1 MPGSRGE
8 MGAGSKTMAGGFQA
22 GLEREDRV
30 FRLRTYS
37 RYVNI
42 ILFVFMLIGILQ
54 SVRESGPTGAPFHLD
69 FSAVLLP
76 LLYFL
81 VIFNIAIVAM
91 DALEPFWQP
100 DPKIRVWRCEDFLS
114 NARPIAA
121 VALIIGILFV
131 NPVVVGVLED
141 LGTSAGDERVEDNSS
156 YRVNFAPSDPLEFSF
171 VGPVSVQ
178 SDREVTVMVVRERD
192 FQRLEDAGFCVTDPE
207 ANRTLIWLS
216 EYTRS
221 AAITL
226 DSPRMYREQLAL
238 VIFNPGNTSA
248 SVHYEVRNELSRAM
262 FGNLVFFSLLFFAYN
277 LAWALTLV
285 ILKRRYVSDFV
296 KREQL
301 RLMRNYTIE
310 EVFLIY
316 KDGRLIVHNTRRLKP
331 DMDKDVLTGMLTA
344 VQNFVKDSFSEESG
358 HLNELK
364 YGNLKIL
371 MENGPRANLAVVLS
385 GVEPPTL
392 RHNMRTLLSG
402 IHDRYMHILDD
413 WDGDT
418 GTLRVLKRHVGM
430 LIPEEKQRLRGVIE
444 EILLLYR
451 DNRFMMHLSQ
461 RGQPDVD
468 DTLLAQ
474 YLEEV
479 RRRVGESTSS
489 LQTASISE
497 IPYGNWKILLEY
509 GPVCYLAV
517 LVSGP
522 EPPDLRGRMRQALE
536 DITEGFENVLVS
548 WDGTTQRLLDVKAIL
563 DSLFAESLD
572 KKKKK

>member
-1 MPGSRGE
+1 

-91 DALEPFWQP
+91 DALELLWQP

>member
-1 MPGSRGE
+1 MAAASGS
-8 MGAGSKTMAGGFQA
+8 GASAFQGGI
-22 GLEREDRV
+22 EREDRV
-30 FRLRTYS
+30 TRLNTYS

-42 ILFVFMLIGILQ
+42 LLFVVMLIAILQ
-54 SVRESGPTGAPFHLD
+54 SLRESGPSGDPFHMD
-69 FSAVLLP
+69 FSAILVP

-81 VIFNIAIVAM
+81 VIFNIVVVAV
-91 DALEPFWQP
+91 DALELMWQP
-100 DPKIRVWRCEDFLS
+100 DPKRRVWRCEDFLA
-114 NARPIAA
+114 NARPI
-121 VALIIGILFV
+121 VVVTLVIGILFS
-131 NPVVVGVLED
+131 NAVVVGVLED
-141 LGTSAGDERVEDNSS
+141 LGTSTGDENIDDNASF
-156 YRVNFAPSDPLEFSF
+156 RVNFGPSDPLEFSF
-171 VGPVSVQ
+171 VGPIEVT
-178 SDREVTVMVVRERD
+178 SDRPVTVMVIRERD
-192 FQRLEDAGFCVTDPE
+192 FQALEDAGFNVNDPV
-207 ANRTLIWLS
+207 ANRTLIWVS
-216 EYTRS
+216 ENTRS
-221 AAITL
+221 ASIRV
-226 DSPRMYREQLAL
+226 DSPKDYIEQLAL
-238 VIFNPGNTSA
+238 VIFNGGNSTA
-248 SVHYEVRNELSRAM
+248 AVHYRVKNELSPAV
-262 FGNLVFFSLLFFAYN
+262 FGNLVFFSFLFFAYN
-277 LAWALTLV
+277 LAWALTLF
-285 ILKRRYVSDFV
+285 ILRKRYVSDFV

-344 VQNFVKDSFSEESG
+344 VQNFVKDSFSEERG

-371 MENGPRANLAVVLS
+371 MENGPRANLAVVIS

-392 RHNMRTLLSG
+392 RPNMRTLLAG
-402 IHDRYMHILDD
+402 IHDKYMHILDD

-418 GTLRVLKRHVGM
+418 GPLRVLKRHVGM

-474 YLEEV
+474 LLEEV
-479 RRRVGESTSS
+479 RRRVGDSTTS
-489 LQTASISE
+489 LQTAAVSE
-497 IPYGNWKILLEY
+497 FPYGNWKVLLEY

-522 EPPDLRGRMRQALE
+522 EPPDLKQRMRQSLE
-536 DITEGFENVLVS
+536 DITESFENILVN
-548 WDGTTQRLLDVKAIL
+548 WDGTTQNLLDIKAIL
-563 DSLFAESLD
+563 DGLFAESLE
-572 KKKKK
+572 KKKK